1 MRTFTKSLLMSLLLL
16 VVGQICAESPKVLME
31 MDWST
36 ATEYPYYWLGDGY
49 DMPYLCNK
57 TASVQVVDG
66 ALVINNSQEQ
76 NNNYDVLTMILDF
89 FGTTEDEEYTIN
101 IWMKATMDGY
111 ADLNIGGWLV
121 DKYVEKRLDFTASDD
136 YQLYTIHFTSN
147 ITQADG
153 EHIIFMMGKTVGTVF
168 IKKVQLVQNTIR
180 KNNTLYISE
189 GHRLLTTKVNT
200 LPINLN
206 NEDEIVGFQFDVV
219 LPQGMT
225 LAKNGKIN
233 DVNVTDRT
241 AYHSLSS
248 NVLPDGSIRIIGTNM
263 NNESIDGVDGALVKI
278 GVEVAS
284 WVANGDYDIQ
294 LKNIKMANINKQ
306 AVICKDMSYKVTVI
320 SNKMGDVNC
329 DDDINVTDVVLII
342 DDILGKNPTNYEPSL
357 ADVDDD
363 GIIDVTDVVTVIDV
377 ILGKIDLSRT
387 VTCAEKD
394 LSAYTAFQVDLTIPV
409 GYTFE
414 NVELTEIAKEGHKLD
429 YNMQDD
435 GRCRVV
441 IFSMSNEALPCA
453 WNEMI
458 RLNLRGQGEALVN
471 ADSGVFVTIGRERHE
486 LMLNGTANIAELSTL
501 NSPLPAVY
509 DLQGHKVENT
519 AKGLYIINGK
529 KTIKK

>member
-1 MRTFTKSLLMSLLLL
+1 MLLL
-16 VVGQICAESPKVLME
+16 VVGQISAESPKVLME

-36 ATEYPYYWLGDGY
+36 ATEYPYYWLGDKS
-49 DMPYLCNK
+49 DLPYFCNR
-57 TASVQVVDG
+57 TASIQVVDS
-66 ALVINNSQEQ
+66 ALVFHNSQEQ
-76 NNNYDVLTMILDF
+76 NNNYDVLATILDF

-101 IWMKATMDGY
+101 IWMKATVDGY
-111 ADLNIGGWLV
+111 ADLNIGSWLV

-153 EHIIFMMGKTVGTVF
+153 EHIIFMMGKTVGTVY
-168 IKKVQLVQNTIR
+168 IKKVQLVQNNIR

-225 LAKNGKIN
+225 LAKNGKVN
-233 DVNVTDRT
+233 DVKVTDRT

-263 NNESIDGVDGALVKI
+263 DNESIDGVDGALVKM

-294 LKNIKMANINKQ
+294 LKNIKMTNINKKT
-306 AVICKDMSYKVTVI
+306 VICKDMSFKVTVI
-320 SNKMGDVNC
+320 GNKMGDVNC
-329 DDDINVTDVVLII
+329 DDEINVTDVVLII
-342 DDILGKNPTNYEPSL
+342 DDILCKNPTNYESSL

-363 GIIDVTDVVTVIDV
+363 GKIDVTDVVTVIDA

-387 VTCAEKD
+387 VTRAEND
-394 LSAYTAFQVDLTIPV
+394 LLAYTAFQMDLKIPA
-409 GYTFE
+409 GYKFE
-414 NVELTEIAKEGHKLD
+414 NVELTEIAKDSHMLA
-429 YNMQDD
+429 YNMQAD
-435 GRCRVV
+435 GCCRIVV
-441 IFSMSNEALPCA
+441 FSMNNEALPCA

-458 RLNLRGQGEALVN
+458 RLNLRGQSEALVS
-471 ADSGVFVTIGRERHE
+471 ADRGVFVTVGRERHE
-486 LMLNGTANIAELSTL
+486 LMLNGTTNIAELSTL
-501 NSPLPAVY
+501 KSPLPAVY
-509 DLQGHKVENT
+509 DLQGHKVEKT